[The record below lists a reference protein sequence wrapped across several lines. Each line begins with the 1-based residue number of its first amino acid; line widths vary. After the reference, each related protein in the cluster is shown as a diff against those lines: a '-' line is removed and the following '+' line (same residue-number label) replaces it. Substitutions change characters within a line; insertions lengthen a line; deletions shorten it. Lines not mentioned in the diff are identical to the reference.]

1 MLIWER
7 PAPAGSNVCGTRD
20 IALTGIEIAV
30 MFLRTRASDLGRVIL
45 LVLLVALSA
54 CTRPA
59 TVLRVAAPTRAP
71 RPLVRHDVAPIPL
84 SPPQDEEPVAAPTAD
99 GESAAASGAYEYP
112 ELNKLLDVDWP
123 GDDIRNVASDITFD
137 TGVTVQVG
145 PLVVGTVTL
154 TGDAMPVGLILD
166 LISTPN
172 GATYVRQADNVY
184 LIAAV
189 NTKSP
194 AFPTIADTKVVDL
207 EYVKVSQLRDMLPD
221 YLLEYVRLS
230 SDEPHALVT
239 APPKL
244 MAAIIRIIRDVDRPQ
259 KQLVLRAL
267 VVELSEEA
275 ARELGF
281 EWAIDS
287 SRTAV
292 PEGGRIPSN
301 RLDAFDA
308 SQDLQGGVFTHDFGA
323 TLLGEFTHQLR
334 SSLRSLVQNGKAQI
348 RVDTR
353 LMTQN
358 GKPADLNF
366 RLQQFFRIETGTVA
380 FPRIDL
386 EKIESGVKL
395 QATPQISRSGSI
407 TLDLSTTV
415 DDVVALSSNGLPVVQ
430 TRNANSTVRVQDGDT
445 IVIAGMVEER
455 ESEIEQRVPLFGYI
469 PIVGRFFSSTRKMVS
484 KREVAIFITP
494 EILPD
499 SGSTW
504 EWDFALAE

>member
-1 MLIWER
+1 MTVTL
-7 PAPAGSNVCGTRD
+7 
-20 IALTGIEIAV
+20 
-30 MFLRTRASDLGRVIL
+30 MRTHAARAGRV
-45 LVLLVALSA
+45 VLLLLIVGLSS
-54 CTRPA
+54 CSRPT
-59 TVLRVAAPTRAP
+59 TVLRVAAPTRAA
-71 RPLVRHDVAPIPL
+71 RPLLRHDVAPIPL
-84 SPPQDEEPVAAPTAD
+84 SPPADAEPGATATAD
-99 GESAAASGAYEYP
+99 GEPVTSGDAPYEYA
-112 ELNKLLDVDWP
+112 ELNKVMDVDWP
-123 GDDIRNVASDITFD
+123 GDDIRNVASDITFE
-137 TGVTVQVG
+137 TNVTVQVG
-145 PLVVGTVTL
+145 PLVVGSVSLAGT
-154 TGDAMPVGLILD
+154 DMPVGLILD
-166 LISTPN
+166 LITTAA
-172 GATYVRQADNVY
+172 GATYVRQAENVY

-194 AFPTIADTKVVDL
+194 AFASIAEAEVVTL
-207 EYVKVSQLRDMLPD
+207 EYVKITQLRDLLPD
-221 YLLEYVRLS
+221 YLLDYVRLS

-239 APPKL
+239 APRKL
-244 MAAIIRIIRDVDRPQ
+244 RESIIRIIRAVDQPQ
-259 KQLVLRAL
+259 TQLVMRAL

-281 EWAIDS
+281 QWAIDS
-287 SRTAV
+287 SRTPV
-292 PEGGRIPSN
+292 VEGGSIPN
-301 RLDAFDA
+301 RMDTFSAAQSL
-308 SQDLQGGVFTHDFGA
+308 QDGVFSHDLGTTFV
-323 TLLGEFTHQLR
+323 GEFTHKLQA
-334 SSLRSLVQNGKAQI
+334 SLRNLVENGKAQI

-395 QATPQISRSGSI
+395 EATPQISRSGYI

-430 TRNANSTVRVQDGDT
+430 TRNVNSTVRVRDGDT

-455 ESEIEQRVPLFGYI
+455 ESEIAHKVPLLGQI
-469 PIVGRFFSSTRKMVS
+469 PIFGRLFSSTRTLVS